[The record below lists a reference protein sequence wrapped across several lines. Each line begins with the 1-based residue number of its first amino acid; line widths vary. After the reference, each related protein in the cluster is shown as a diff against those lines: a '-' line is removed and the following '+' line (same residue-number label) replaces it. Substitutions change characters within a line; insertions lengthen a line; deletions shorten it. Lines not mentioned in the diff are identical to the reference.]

1 MVPPFVWR
9 AGGGSCI
16 TCASN
21 QFMKATPE
29 VSDTVLKGGLDV
41 AARMLKEGKP
51 PGEAIDA
58 AVKHIRARESLS
70 MLDEARVRD
79 WLAYELPNAVRAAN
93 TDSEPEE
100 KSEADASAVLY
111 QKVGSGQ
118 FSPVGK
124 PPFIIPP
131 LWLYRLI
138 DGQTARKLSADC
150 ITRRK
155 IIVVASAAVFLLVG
169 LFPPWVQ
176 TFDLNSTHTRT
187 TAGYSFIMSPP
198 PPTEYSYSI
207 GIQLDTSRLGIE
219 LACVLAISIAAWF
232 LFGGEKKSSR
242 KS

>member
-1 MVPPFVWR
+1 MASPFDCR

-16 TCASN
+16 ICPSN
-21 QFMKATPE
+21 QFMKVTPE
-29 VSDTVLKGGLDV
+29 VSNTVLKSGLDV
-41 AARMLKEGKP
+41 AARMSNAGKP

-58 AVKHIRARESLS
+58 AVKHIRSRESLS

-79 WLAYELPNAVRAAN
+79 WLVYELPNAVRAAS
-93 TDSEPEE
+93 TDSKPEE
-100 KSEADASAVLY
+100 KTDADESTVLY
-111 QKVGSGQ
+111 QKVGAGQ

-138 DGQTARKLSADC
+138 DGQTARRLSADC
-150 ITRRK
+150 IARRK

-187 TAGYSFIMSPP
+187 AAGYAFIMSPP
-198 PPTEYSYSI
+198 APAEYSYSI
-207 GIQLDTSRLGIE
+207 GIQLDTPRLVIE
-219 LACVLAISIAAWF
+219 LACVLAFGIAAWV
-232 LFGGEKKSSR
+232 LFGGEKSSSR